1 VLISMKSR
9 ILRTILVAI
18 VFFSTLAI
26 VGAAEPTINLT
37 TQFPSVEMKVAQK
50 TVLKIKAQNTGGS
63 AGSFNLTVTSPTGWD
78 ASLKSGSLII
88 KSIYLEAGE
97 SRELDLEII
106 PPAGEKSGIYNFSV
120 NSYDVNGVKRSH
132 LPISVQLPVA
142 VVPSGIEITSL
153 VPSIEASSGESV
165 EFRLNVINR
174 NTFDALIF
182 FSAGYP
188 QGWSV
193 SFTPAYETVSVRSL
207 EFSPSENQVLVA
219 KITSPQGALPGTY
232 NIEIAAQT
240 DEFRDLVSLNVFLV
254 GKYDLK
260 LYPSNQLASF
270 DLTQGEPHPFSFYV
284 NNTGTASLSDLTIFS
299 DKPTDWDIKF
309 ETSTITQLSGSAFKE
324 VRAVVTAPLD
334 TIPGDYLVTI
344 YSAVSDI
351 GISANLNYRVTVKG
365 SVAWGLVGLGIIVVL
380 VVVLGLIYWRMG
392 RR

>member
-1 VLISMKSR
+1 MLISMKSR
-9 ILRTILVAI
+9 ILQTTLVAI
-18 VFFSTLAI
+18 IFFSTLAI

-50 TVLKIKAQNTGGS
+50 TVLKIKAQNIGGS

-78 ASLKSGSLII
+78 TSLKSGSLII

-97 SRELDLEII
+97 SKELDLEII
-106 PPAGEKSGIYNFSV
+106 PPAGEKSGVYTFSV
-120 NSYDVNGVKRSH
+120 NSEVNGIRRSH
-132 LPISVQLPVA
+132 LPISVELPVA

-174 NTFDALIF
+174 NTYDALIF

-207 EFSPSENQVLVA
+207 EFSPSENQVIVA

-232 NIEIAAQT
+232 SIEIAAQT
-240 DEFRDLVSLNVFLV
+240 DEFRDLVSLSVFLV

-270 DLTQGEPHPFSFYV
+270 DLTQGESHPFSFYV
-284 NNTGTASLSDLTIFS
+284 NNTGTASLSDLIIFS

-309 ETSTITQLSGSAFKE
+309 DTNSISQLSGSAFKE
-324 VRAVVTAPLD
+324 VRAIVTAPPD

>member
-1 VLISMKSR
+1 MKSK
-9 ILRTILVAI
+9 ILQTTLVAI

-26 VGAAEPTINLT
+26 VGSAAPTINLT

-50 TVLKIKAQNTGGS
+50 TVLKIKAQNVGDSG
-63 AGSFNLTVTSPTGWD
+63 GSFNLTVTSPTGWD
-78 ASLKSGSLII
+78 ASLKSGSLIV

-97 SRELDLEII
+97 GKELDLEII
-106 PPAGEKSGIYNFSV
+106 PPAGEKSGTYTFSV
-120 NSYDVNGVKRSH
+120 NSYDVNGVRRGY
-132 LPISVQLPVA
+132 LPIRVELPVA
-142 VVPSGIEITSL
+142 VVQFGIEITSL
-153 VPSIEASSGESV
+153 IPSIEASSGESV

-207 EFSPSENQVLVA
+207 EFSPSENQVVVA

-232 NIEIAAQT
+232 NVEIAAQT
-240 DEFRDLVSLNVFLV
+240 DEFKDLVSLNVFLI

-284 NNTGTASLSDLTIFS
+284 NNTGTASLSDLIIFS

-309 ETSTITQLSGSAFKE
+309 ETSTIPQLSGSAFKE
-324 VRAVVTAPLD
+324 VRAVVTAPPD

-344 YSAVSDI
+344 YSAVSEI

-365 SVAWGLVGLGIIVVL
+365 SVAWGLVGLGIIIVL
-380 VVVLGLIYWRMG
+380 VLVLGLIYWRMG